1 MTYIDIET
9 LADRLPQASSS
20 LNRKTQVSQRL
31 ESDEQKAAF
40 KKIERLVKVRDRSVC
55 ETRKRL
61 EQDGFASKDADA
73 AIVRALSVGYLD
85 DARFADVLV
94 RSRLRAGKGIAGIV
108 RELRSHAIDPYEVL
122 WGFPDEY
129 LSLVPSQ
136 EDAAFTLLCRKPPR
150 AKNLKQ
156 AAYAK
161 LIRSGYSSAV
171 AAEATKRWYESR
183 EKPGQ

>member
-1 MTYIDIET
+1 MAQEGDVIVVDGGSGCNRS
-9 LADRLPQASSS
+9 LAEEIML
-20 LNRKTQVSQRL
+20 
-31 ESDEQKAAF
+31 
-40 KKIERLVKVRDRSVC
+40 
-55 ETRKRL
+55 
-61 EQDGFASKDADA
+61 
-73 AIVRALSVGYLD
+73 
-85 DARFADVLV
+85 RFACK
-94 RSRLRAGKGIAGIV
+94 KGIAGIV
-108 RELRSHAIDPYEVL
+108 RELRNHAIDPYEVL